1 MNRRIKVSIVLL
13 IFVLCLGFAGKVSL
27 AEKEAVCIK
36 ALIVTGQSN
45 RWHPWKVSSPILE
58 QILEQTG
65 LFKVDV
71 ALSPPDDAGIED
83 YKPKFSDYDVV
94 VLDYDS
100 SGRKGWSEETKLAF
114 VEYVKGGGGV
124 VVYHGANNSFPKW
137 KEYNEIT
144 GLGGWGGRTEKDGPM
159 VRYRDGKVVLDNS
172 PGEGGSH
179 GPSHAFQIVMREKAH
194 PICRGLPEKWMHA
207 KDELYAK
214 LRGPAKN
221 LTVLGTAYSDPSKE
235 AGTGEHEPVLF
246 TISYGTGRVFH
257 TTLGHA
263 RDVPLSSLEC
273 VGFIVTLQRGAEWA
287 ATGDVTQA
295 VPEDFPTAS
304 EVRRWKNYRPVAD
317 LDVDELLGKIATY
330 DYGQSRKSLTELSDF
345 IKGAYGCN
353 DELKGIESRLLE
365 FLKSDATL
373 AGKQFMCRQL
383 SIIGSEQSVGT
394 LASML
399 VKPETSDMARY
410 ALERI
415 PGEAVNKVL
424 REALGKTSGTVK
436 TGIINT
442 LAMRGD
448 KESVGALGE
457 LLYDSDTS
465 VSSAA
470 AAGLGRIGGAK
481 AAALLGEA
489 QAKTRGLLRMQVLDS
504 YLSCADGFFE
514 SGSQAEAIKI
524 YEELYSSDVP
534 GPIRAAALKGIVGA
548 GSEKSTEVI
557 LSALRDDD
565 TVICSVAAGLVRE
578 AKEIDVGA
586 IAAETSKL
594 PEMVQVQLLSA
605 LGERGDE
612 SAGAFIVEA
621 TRSEDSDVRIAAL
634 KATGSFGTAANVV
647 LLAHMAAGTKGAERE
662 AARESLYKLRG
673 DEVDRAIMG
682 GISKSKGAAV
692 KAELVRS
699 LGHRNL
705 KSGARVLLE
714 TVRDT
719 DRNVRLESIRAI
731 REIGASRMIVPLARL
746 LREERHEVEV
756 KEIEKAMVG
765 VSRRAPDKNTKIL
778 NHMITTIEEKQVRIS
793 LLRVAG
799 ELGDSNS
806 LEVIRAALKDEDSDI
821 EMGAIRALSSWP
833 DGVPAGDLLEVV
845 KKSDEE
851 VKRVLALRG
860 YIRLLGLE
868 SERTAADTVKLYREA
883 IGLASNASEKK
894 MVLSGLGNVEG
905 AESLDMAVSYIGDKE
920 LSQEAEAAVVK
931 IGWEIF
937 ESEPE
942 KTRAALEKVLE
953 ISKNELIRDEAEEL
967 LDEID

>member
-1 MNRRIKVSIVLL
+1 MNRRTKVSIALL
-13 IFVLCLGFAGKVSL
+13 IFVLCLGFAGKVSS
-27 AEKEAVCIK
+27 AQKETPSIK

-45 RWHPWKVSSPILE
+45 PWHTWELSSPILE
-58 QILEQTG
+58 QALEQTG
-65 LFKVDV
+65 LFEVDV
-71 ALSPPDDAGIED
+71 ALSPPDDVGIEN

-94 VLDYDS
+94 VLDYD
-100 SGRKGWSEETKLAF
+100 GYDRKEWPEETKLAF
-114 VEYVKGGGGV
+114 VEYIKGGGGV

-137 KEYNEIT
+137 KEYNEII
-144 GLGGWGGRTEKDGPM
+144 GLGGWSGRTEKDGPM

-179 GPSHAFQIVMREKAH
+179 GPAHAFQIVMREKDH

-246 TISYGTGRVFH
+246 TVNYGKGRVFQ

-263 RDVPLSSLEC
+263 RELPLPALEC

-287 ATGDVTQA
+287 ATGDVTQE
-295 VPEDFPTAS
+295 VPEDFPTAT
-304 EVRRWKNYRPVAD
+304 EVRQWKGYRPAAD
-317 LDVDELLGKIATY
+317 LDELLSKIATY
-330 DYGQSRKSLTELSDF
+330 DYGQSRKSLSELSDF
-345 IKGAYGCN
+345 IKGVYGSA
-353 DELKGIESRLLE
+353 DELKKIESRLLE
-365 FLKSDATL
+365 FLNSDATL
-373 AGKQFMCRQL
+373 AGKQFVCRQL
-383 SIIGSEQSVGT
+383 SIVGSEQSVGT

-415 PGEAVNKVL
+415 PGEAVNKAL

-448 KESVGALGE
+448 NESIGSLGE
-457 LLYDSDTS
+457 LIYDSDIS
-465 VSSAA
+465 VASAA

-481 AAALLGEA
+481 AAALLGK
-489 QAKTRGLLRMQVLDS
+489 AKGKTSGVLLMQVLDA
-504 YLSCADGFFE
+504 YISCADGFLE
-514 SGSQAEAIKI
+514 SGSQAKALKI

-534 GPIRAAALKGIVGA
+534 APIRAAALKGIVGA
-548 GSEKSTEVI
+548 GTEKSTEVI
-557 LSALRDDD
+557 LSALWDDD

-578 AKEIDVGA
+578 AKGIDA
-586 IAAETSKL
+586 ESIAAEISKL

-621 TRSEDSDVRIAAL
+621 TRSENKDVRVAAL
-634 KATGSFGTAANVV
+634 KAMGSFGTAANVV
-647 LLAHMAAGTKGAERE
+647 LLSHMAAGTKGAERA
-662 AARESLYKLRG
+662 AARESLYRLRG

-682 GISKSKGAAV
+682 GINKSKGAV

-699 LGHRNL
+699 LSHRNL
-705 KSGARVLLE
+705 KADTRILLE

-719 DRNVRLESIRAI
+719 DRNVRLESIRAL
-731 REIGASRMIVPLARL
+731 RELGAPQMIVPLVRL
-746 LREERHEVEV
+746 LREKRHIVEV

-765 VSRRAPDKNTKIL
+765 VCRKSPDKNTKIL
-778 NHMITTIEEKQVRIS
+778 SHMLNNIEEKQVRIS
-793 LLRVAG
+793 LLRVVG

-806 LEVIRAALKDEDSDI
+806 LEAVRRALKDEDADI
-821 EMGAIRALSSWP
+821 QMAAIRTLSNWP
-833 DGVPAGDLLEVV
+833 DVAPAGDLLEVV
-845 KKSDEE
+845 KSSEQE
-851 VKRVLALRG
+851 IQRVVALRG

-883 IGLASNASEKK
+883 MGLATNVSEKK
-894 MVLSGLGNVEG
+894 MVLSGLANVEG
-905 AESLDMAVSYIGDKE
+905 VESLDMAVSYVGDKE

-931 IGWEIF
+931 IAGSTIEN
-937 ESEPE
+937 EPE
-942 KTRAALEKVLE
+942 KSRSALKKVLE
-953 ISKNELIRDEAEEL
+953 GSENESIRGEAQEL
-967 LDEID
+967 LKKID

>member
-1 MNRRIKVSIVLL
+1 MNRRTKVSIVLL

-27 AEKEAVCIK
+27 AQKEAESIK

-45 RWHPWKVSSPILE
+45 QWHPWKLSSPILE
-58 QILEQTG
+58 QILEQAG
-65 LFKVDV
+65 LFEVDV
-71 ALSPPDDAGIED
+71 ALSPPDDVGIED

-100 SGRKGWSEETKLAF
+100 SGRKEWSEETKRAF
-114 VEYVKGGGGV
+114 VEYVNGGGGV

-179 GPSHAFQIVMREKAH
+179 GPAHAFQIVMREKDH

-207 KDELYAK
+207 KDELYAQ

-221 LTVLGTAYSDPSKE
+221 LTILGTAYSDPSKE
-235 AGTGEHEPVLF
+235 GGTGEHEPVLF
-246 TISYGTGRVFH
+246 TISYGKGRVFH

-263 RDVPLSSLEC
+263 RDLPLPALEC

-304 EVRRWKNYRPVAD
+304 EVRRWKSYRPAAD
-317 LDVDELLGKIATY
+317 LDVDELLSKIATY
-330 DYGQSRKSLTELSDF
+330 DYGQSRKSLSELSDF
-345 IKGAYGCN
+345 IKGAYGSA
-353 DELKGIESRLLE
+353 DELKKIESRLLE
-365 FLKSDATL
+365 FLNSEATL
-373 AGKQFMCRQL
+373 AGKQFVCRQL
-383 SIIGSEQSVGT
+383 SIVGSEQSVGT

-415 PGEAVNKVL
+415 PGEAVNEAL
-424 REALGKTSGTVK
+424 RGALGKAGGTVK
-436 TGIINT
+436 AGIINT

-448 KESVGALGE
+448 NESVGPIGE
-457 LLYDSDTS
+457 LIYDSDAS
-465 VSSAA
+465 VASAA

-481 AAALLGEA
+481 AAALLGK
-489 QAKTRGLLRMQVLDS
+489 AKGKTGGVLLIQVLDA
-504 YLSCADGFFE
+504 YLSCADGFLE

-548 GSEKSTEVI
+548 GTEKSTEVI

-565 TVICSVAAGLVRE
+565 AVICSVAAGLVRE
-578 AKEIDVGA
+578 AKGIDVGA
-586 IAAETSKL
+586 IAAEINKL
-594 PEMVQVQLLSA
+594 PEIVQVQLLSS

-612 SAGAFIVEA
+612 SAAAFIVEA

-634 KATGSFGTAANVV
+634 KALGSFGTAANVV

-662 AARESLYKLRG
+662 AARESLYRLRG

-682 GISKSKGAAV
+682 GLTKSEGAV

-699 LGHRNL
+699 LSSRNMTA
-705 KSGARVLLE
+705 GNRILLE

-719 DRNVRLESIRAI
+719 DRNVRLESIRGL
-731 REIGASRMIVPLARL
+731 REMGTPQMIVPLARL

-756 KEIEKAMVG
+756 KEIEKAIVG
-765 VSRRAPDKNTKIL
+765 VSRKAPDKNTKIL
-778 NHMITTIEEKQVRIS
+778 NHMINTIEEKQVRIS

-806 LEVIRAALKDEDSDI
+806 LEVIRAALKDEDSDLQ
-821 EMGAIRALSSWP
+821 MGAIRALSSWP
-833 DGVPAGDLLEVV
+833 DGEPACDLLEVV

-851 VKRVLALRG
+851 VKRILALRG
-860 YIRLLGLE
+860 YIRLLGLA

-883 IGLASNASEKK
+883 MGLASNVSEKK
-894 MVLSGLGNVEG
+894 MVLSGLANVEG
-905 AESLDMAVSYIGDKE
+905 VESLDMAVSYIGDKE
-920 LSQEAEAAVVK
+920 LSQEAEAAVIK
-931 IGWEIF
+931 IAVETY

-942 KTRAALEKVLE
+942 KTRAAVEKVLE
-953 ISKNELIRDEAEEL
+953 TSENESIRDEAQEL
-967 LDEID
+967 LKVID

>member
-1 MNRRIKVSIVLL
+1 MNRRIKVSMVLL

-27 AEKEAVCIK
+27 AEKEAPCIK

-45 RWHPWKVSSPILE
+45 QWHPWKLSSPILE
-58 QILEQTG
+58 QILEHAG

-71 ALSPPDDAGIED
+71 ALSPPDDVGIED

-94 VLDYDS
+94 VLDYDN
-100 SGRKGWSEETKLAF
+100 SGRKEWSEETKRAF

-172 PGEGGSH
+172 PGAGGSH
-179 GPSHAFQIVMREKAH
+179 GPAHAFQIVMREKDH

-207 KDELYAK
+207 KDELYAE

-221 LTVLGTAYSDPSKE
+221 LTVLGTAYSDPSKKG
-235 AGTGEHEPVLF
+235 GTGEHEPVLF
-246 TISYGTGRVFH
+246 TISYGKGRVFH

-263 RDVPLSSLEC
+263 RDLPLSSLEC

-287 ATGDVTQA
+287 ATGEVTQA
-295 VPEDFPTAS
+295 VPDDFPTAS
-304 EVRRWKNYRPVAD
+304 EVRRWKYYRPTAD
-317 LDVDELLGKIATY
+317 LDVDELLSKIATY
-330 DYGQSRKSLTELSDF
+330 DYGQSRKSLSELSDF
-345 IKGAYGCN
+345 IKSAYGCS
-353 DELKGIESRLLE
+353 DELKKIESQLLD
-365 FLKSDATL
+365 FLNSDATL
-373 AGKQFMCRQL
+373 AGKQFVCKQL
-383 SIIGSEQSVGT
+383 SIIGSEQSVGP

-415 PGEAVNKVL
+415 PGEAVN
-424 REALGKTSGTVK
+424 EALRRALDKTSGTLK

-448 KESVGALGE
+448 DESVGSIGKLI
-457 LLYDSDTS
+457 YDSDTS
-465 VSSAA
+465 VASAA

-481 AAALLGEA
+481 AAALLGKA
-489 QAKTRGLLRMQVLDS
+489 QGKTEGVLLMQVLDS
-504 YLSCADGFFE
+504 YLSCADGFLE
-514 SGSQAEAIKI
+514 SGSEAEAIKI
-524 YEELYSSDVP
+524 YEELYSSDVRS
-534 GPIRAAALKGIVGA
+534 PIRAAALKGIVSTGT
-548 GSEKSTEVI
+548 EKSTEVI

-565 TVICSVAAGLVRE
+565 AVICSVAAGLVRE
-578 AKEIDVGA
+578 AKGIDVGA
-586 IAAETSKL
+586 IAAEASKL
-594 PEMVQVQLLSA
+594 PEMVQVQLLSS

-612 SAGAFIVEA
+612 SAGAFITEA
-621 TRSEDSDVRIAAL
+621 TRSKNKDVRIAAL
-634 KATGSFGTAANVV
+634 KATGSFRTAANVV
-647 LLAHMAAGTKGAERE
+647 RLSHIAAGTKGAEQE
-662 AARESLYKLRG
+662 AARESLYRLHG

-682 GISKSKGAAV
+682 GINKSKGTV

-699 LGHRNL
+699 ISHRNL
-705 KSGARVLLE
+705 KAGTQILLE

-731 REIGASRMIVPLARL
+731 REMGAPRMIVPLARL

-765 VSRRAPDKNTKIL
+765 VSRKAPDKNTKVL
-778 NHMITTIEEKQVRIS
+778 NHMINNIEEKQVRIS

-821 EMGAIRALSSWP
+821 EMGAIRALSDWP

-868 SERTAADTVKLYREA
+868 SERSAADTVKLYREA
-883 IGLASNASEKK
+883 MGFASNVSEKK
-894 MVLSGLGNVEG
+894 KVLSGLANIEG
-905 AESLDMAVSYIGDKE
+905 VESLDMAASYVGDKE
-920 LSQEAEAAVVK
+920 LSQEAEAAVLR
-931 IGWEIF
+931 IAWETF

-942 KTRAALEKVLE
+942 KTLAAVEKVLE
-953 ISKNELIRDEAEEL
+953 VSKSESIRGWAQEL